1 MDIYIYVCMGWML
14 VIRPINCMIFHV
26 IPAFNG
32 LMHISATFDHGMS
45 MSVNPGLKHP
55 DYSLGWFPPK

>member
-1 MDIYIYVCMGWML
+1 ML

-45 MSVNPGLKHP
+45 MSVNPVLIHP
-55 DYSLGWFPPK
+55 DYSLGWFPAK